1 MRTIQFYRRDSRNFH
16 LLYPLIFL
24 SGLSSLI
31 YEIVWIR
38 QASFVFGSSTLAM
51 STVLAVFFL
60 GLGLGSWLFGR
71 IGSAAKQPLLWCAG
85 IELLL
90 AVNGLC
96 TPALFAW
103 ADNLYGI
110 SYRYFDTYSALLLL
124 IRASLVGLLLL
135 SPALLMGGTL
145 PLFCRQIIR
154 DPARLSAK
162 LSFIYGVNTVGAA
175 VGCTVS
181 GFLLLPAFGL
191 AASLQVAAGLNVL
204 TGLGFWQLSNKVEPS
219 APITPSQP
227 LESSYNRRLLLLAGW
242 LFFMIG
248 AAALANE
255 LIWARFLSN
264 FIRNSVYTYTITL
277 AVVLIGTAAGSL
289 LLGPYFD
296 RSKNPKA
303 LLISFGVLQA
313 LSATLLLLLTHLPAS
328 VWQGLQP
335 WGLLPFILLML
346 PSTFIAGASF
356 PLLNKIVTQQTEL
369 ASKQIGMMTA
379 VNIAGCIVG
388 SVLTGFWLLP
398 HIGLDAGIFISS
410 AWMLAAAWL
419 AIMFASSKNTPAF
432 KALASIYGGL
442 SVWLLMLLWSPVRIP
457 DDYLDPDDELVS
469 ITEGYNSNLAVVLR
483 DKVKTLLIDRLWQ
496 GVETSNYQV
505 MVAHIPMLHYPDA
518 KNVLVIG
525 LGAGNTARRFLRY
538 DIKQLDIVDIEP
550 RLFDFTRRHFPS
562 RWMNDQRVHMIAE
575 DGRNYVKH
583 TGRNYDFISVEI
595 GQLDRPGVSVFYTK
609 EFYQQAAAKLNADG
623 MICQFVPLS
632 FLRPAEFA
640 SVLKTFL
647 AAFPNAQLWY
657 NTDELLLIGFKGD
670 IRQLSPEGFGKVTE
684 EPSIGADFDLNYW
697 GGDSYN
703 LNSFPVF
710 LGSFLASGAE
720 LNALANIAPATHY
733 TDDKLQLSY
742 SVSDFQHTD
751 QRASALVPFI
761 QQHLTPITAAVT
773 TNTAPGIDLQTA
785 TQVRDSNLA
794 DIIATDILG
803 ASTAH
808 DSVESRIQRAQQ
820 ALQIN
825 PKNIDA
831 QDELQRAQQELNQP
845 LPVRPESFDSTQEN
859 LVEGPTTQQKHLQ
872 P

>member
-1 MRTIQFYRRDSRNFH
+1 M
-16 LLYPLIFL
+16 LYPLIFL

-71 IGSAAKQPLLWCAG
+71 IGSIAKQPLLWCAG

-110 SYRYFDTYSALLLL
+110 SYRHFDTHSALLLS

-135 SPALLMGGTL
+135 PPALLMGGTL

-154 DPARLSAK
+154 DPAQLSAK

-175 VGCTVS
+175 VGCTLS
-181 GFLLLPAFGL
+181 GFLLLPMFGL

-204 TGLGFWQLSNKVEPS
+204 TGLGFWRLSNKVEPS

-335 WGLLPFILLML
+335 WGFLPFILLML
-346 PSTFIAGASF
+346 PSTFIVGASF
-356 PLLNKIVTQQTEL
+356 PLLNKIVTQQTES

-379 VNIAGCIVG
+379 VNIA
-388 SVLTGFWLLP
+388 
-398 HIGLDAGIFISS
+398 
-410 AWMLAAAWL
+410 
-419 AIMFASSKNTPAF
+419 
-432 KALASIYGGL
+432 
-442 SVWLLMLLWSPVRIP
+442 
-457 DDYLDPDDELVS
+457 
-469 ITEGYNSNLAVVLR
+469 
-483 DKVKTLLIDRLWQ
+483 
-496 GVETSNYQV
+496 
-505 MVAHIPMLHYPDA
+505 
-518 KNVLVIG
+518 
-525 LGAGNTARRFLRY
+525 
-538 DIKQLDIVDIEP
+538 
-550 RLFDFTRRHFPS
+550 
-562 RWMNDQRVHMIAE
+562 
-575 DGRNYVKH
+575 
-583 TGRNYDFISVEI
+583 
-595 GQLDRPGVSVFYTK
+595 
-609 EFYQQAAAKLNADG
+609 
-623 MICQFVPLS
+623 
-632 FLRPAEFA
+632 
-640 SVLKTFL
+640 
-647 AAFPNAQLWY
+647 
-657 NTDELLLIGFKGD
+657 
-670 IRQLSPEGFGKVTE
+670 
-684 EPSIGADFDLNYW
+684 
-697 GGDSYN
+697 
-703 LNSFPVF
+703 
-710 LGSFLASGAE
+710 
-720 LNALANIAPATHY
+720 
-733 TDDKLQLSY
+733 
-742 SVSDFQHTD
+742 
-751 QRASALVPFI
+751 
-761 QQHLTPITAAVT
+761 
-773 TNTAPGIDLQTA
+773 
-785 TQVRDSNLA
+785 
-794 DIIATDILG
+794 
-803 ASTAH
+803 
-808 DSVESRIQRAQQ
+808 
-820 ALQIN
+820 
-825 PKNIDA
+825 
-831 QDELQRAQQELNQP
+831 
-845 LPVRPESFDSTQEN
+845 
-859 LVEGPTTQQKHLQ
+859 
-872 P
+872 

>member
-38 QASFVFGSSTLAM
+38 QTSFVFGSSTLAM

-103 ADNLYGI
+103 ADNLYGL
-110 SYRYFDTYSALLLL
+110 SYRHFDTHSALLLL

-145 PLFCRQIIR
+145 PLFCRQIIH

-181 GFLLLPAFGL
+181 GFLLLPTFGL

-204 TGLGFWQLSNKVEPS
+204 TGLGFWWLSNKVEPS

-227 LESSYNRRLLLLAGW
+227 LEPSYNRRLLLLAGW

-296 RSKNPKA
+296 KSKQPKT

-313 LSATLLLLLTHLPAS
+313 LSATLLLLLTHLPAPI
-328 VWQGLQP
+328 WQGLQP

-398 HIGLDAGIFISS
+398 HIGLNAGIFISS
-410 AWMLAAAWL
+410 AWTLAAAWL

-432 KALASIYGGL
+432 KARASIYGGL

-457 DDYLDPDDELVS
+457 DDYLDPDDELLS

-483 DKVKTLLIDRLWQ
+483 DQVKTLLIDRLWQ
-496 GVETSNYQV
+496 GVEISNYQV
-505 MVAHIPMLHYPDA
+505 MVAHIPMLHFPDA

-538 DIKQLDIVDIEP
+538 DIAQLDIVDIEP
-550 RLFDFTRRHFPS
+550 RLFEFTREHFPS

-583 TGRNYDFISVEI
+583 TGRHYDFISVEI
-595 GQLDRPGVSVFYTK
+595 GQLDRPGVSVFYTE

-640 SVLKTFL
+640 GVLKTFL
-647 AAFPNAQLWY
+647 SVFPNAQLWY

-670 IRQLSPEGFGKVTE
+670 IRQLSPEGFAKVTE

-773 TNTAPGIDLQTA
+773 DSTAPGIDIQTA
-785 TQVRDSNLA
+785 TQVRDLNLA

-803 ASTAH
+803 ASTAD
-808 DSVESRIQRAQQ
+808 DSVESRIQRAQR

-831 QDELQRAQQELNQP
+831 QDELQRALSELENSNKLVP
-845 LPVRPESFDSTQEN
+845 LPVRPE
-859 LVEGPTTQQKHLQ
+859 LVEGPTTQKKHLQ

>member
-1 MRTIQFYRRDSRNFH
+1 VRTIQFYRRDFRNFH
-16 LLYPLIFL
+16 VLYPLIFL

-71 IGSAAKQPLLWCAG
+71 IGSSVKQPLLWCAG

-103 ADNLYGI
+103 ADNFYGI

-135 SPALLMGGTL
+135 PPALLMGGTL

-154 DPARLSAK
+154 DPARLSTK
-162 LSFIYGVNTVGAA
+162 LSVIYGVNTAGAA

-181 GFLLLPAFGL
+181 GFLLLPMFGL

-219 APITPSQP
+219 APITPSKP

-313 LSATLLLLLTHLPAS
+313 LSATLLLLLTHLPAPI
-328 VWQGLQP
+328 WQGLQP
-335 WGLLPFILLML
+335 LGLLPFILLML

-410 AWMLAAAWL
+410 AWTLTAAWF

-432 KALASIYGGL
+432 KARASIYGGL

-457 DDYLDPDDELVS
+457 DDYLAPDDELVS

-483 DKVKTLLIDRLWQ
+483 DNVKTLLIDRLWQ

-505 MVAHIPMLHYPDA
+505 MVAHIPMLHYPEA
-518 KNVLVIG
+518 KDVLVIG

-538 DIKQLDIVDIEP
+538 DIAQLDIVDIEP
-550 RLFDFTRRHFPS
+550 RLFDFTREHFPS
-562 RWMNDQRVHMIAE
+562 RWMNDPRVNLIAE

-595 GQLDRPGVSVFYTK
+595 GQLDRPGVSVFYTE
-609 EFYQQAAAKLNADG
+609 EFYQQAAAKLNANG
-623 MICQFVPLS
+623 MISQFVPLS

-647 AAFPNAQLWY
+647 AVFPNAQLWY
-657 NTDELLLIGFKGD
+657 NTDELLLIGFKGN
-670 IRQLSPEGFGKVTE
+670 IRQLSPEGFAKVTE
-684 EPSIGADFDLNYW
+684 EPSIGADFDLKYW

-761 QQHLTPITAAVT
+761 QQHLTPITAAFM
-773 TNTAPGIDLQTA
+773 TNTATDIDLQTA
-785 TQVRDSNLA
+785 AKVRDLNLA

-803 ASTAH
+803 AADEH
-808 DSVESRIQRAQQ
+808 DSIASRIQRAQQ
-820 ALQIN
+820 ALRIN

-831 QDELQRAQQELNQP
+831 QNELQRAEQEQNKQT
-845 LPVRPESFDSTQEN
+845 PVRPESFDSAQEN